1 MALTLVAD
9 DLTGACD
16 TGALFAGGG
25 RVSVLVW
32 GTSMDGADHGAHGA
46 VALDTESREA
56 APGEAAARCRAMAG
70 PWVAPGAGRRL
81 FKKIDST
88 MRGPIGAELD
98 ALLDVSGLAG
108 ALVCPSFPAQG
119 RTVVGGELRVDGVAA
134 HRSAIGRDPGYPGA
148 TSDLRD
154 ILARQCRRAVRHLAL
169 HDVRGD
175 GAVTRALDAARD
187 ALLVADAERGEDLDA
202 LARAALARPGL
213 LVAGSAGL
221 GRAVATA
228 LGLLAGATLPARA
241 AWLVVAGSQHP
252 ATRAQVAA
260 LRHAGVA
267 GASIDEADGAGR
279 LTAALRAGRPA
290 FLTTPDAP
298 AADRAEVAA
307 RTAARVA
314 DVLALARPGLLAL
327 VGGQT
332 AHAVLR
338 RLDAR
343 RLDLAGAPADGLAAG
358 ELSLAAGPPL
368 PVLTKAGGFGP
379 PELFVDLLRGGAA

>member
-1 MALTLVAD
+1 
-9 DLTGACD
+9 
-16 TGALFAGGG
+16 
-25 RVSVLVW
+25 
-32 GTSMDGADHGAHGA
+32 
-46 VALDTESREA
+46 
-56 APGEAAARCRAMAG
+56 
-70 PWVAPGAGRRL
+70 
-81 FKKIDST
+81 
-88 MRGPIGAELD
+88 
-98 ALLDVSGLAG
+98 
-108 ALVCPSFPAQG
+108 
-119 RTVVGGELRVDGVAA
+119 
-134 HRSAIGRDPGYPGA
+134 
-148 TSDLRD
+148 
-154 ILARQCRRAVRHLAL
+154 
-169 HDVRGD
+169 
-175 GAVTRALDAARD
+175 
-187 ALLVADAERGEDLDA
+187 
-202 LARAALARPGL
+202 
-213 LVAGSAGL
+213 VAGSAGL

-279 LTAALRAGRPA
+279 VTAALRAGRSA

-358 ELSLAAGPPL
+358 ELALAAGPPL